1 METIVPYAV
10 WAALILVVLGILSI
24 VVFGLRNLTYGKINP
39 VSMAIIAIPIV
50 LLLLLGMIMGD
61 WNQAAILTVVIMF
74 SLAAL
79 ALIASGLRGLSGF

>member
-10 WAALILVVLGILSI
+10 WAALILVVLGILAI
-24 VVFGLRNLTYGKINP
+24 VIFGLRNLTYGKINP
-39 VSMAIIAIPIV
+39 VSMAIIAVPIV

-61 WNQAAILTVVIMF
+61 WDQAAILTVVIMF